1 MPSIKEKSVQRLLVF
16 MPPHRSFSGKQG
28 FASST
33 VVSYVALGAANTR
46 ESAGETPV
54 ALLPKA
60 ALADLVFDTG
70 DVFVAAI
77 DAPKLSEA
85 KLRQALP
92 NLLEE
97 RLLADPADC
106 QFAFEL
112 PRSGGTTTIAGTP
125 KLPVA
130 VIDRG
135 MLTRALDV
143 LAEAG
148 YKARAAYSEIYTVP
162 APTAGV
168 LSVRA
173 DRGRGIARS
182 GKHDGFAFDLGEPG
196 GEPEVPPA
204 LMLAVRQLGIKRIS
218 AFGRD
223 ADRVFRLAGPLG
235 VTVDLA
241 QREVDAAATDG
252 AVNLLQNT
260 FAQRGAFTSFALNR
274 LRTGSLKPLAIWAAV
289 AAATF
294 VVGMNLHWLK
304 LDSESKALRAGMEN
318 SFRSAF
324 PEATAVVDPLLQ
336 TKRQLGTLRS
346 RAGIPSADDFTVLN
360 AQAAQLMSMAPV
372 GSVAGIEY
380 RDGTLRVKFK
390 PGSAL
395 DPGLQNSLRAQAI
408 QLGLNLRFDSD
419 GSARLSPAGQ

>member
-1 MPSIKEKSVQRLLVF
+1 MPSIKEKSAQRLLVF
-16 MPPHRSFSGKQG
+16 LPPHRSLSGKQG

-33 VVSYVALGAANTR
+33 VVSYVALDSGTAR
-46 ESAGETPV
+46 ETAGETPV

-60 ALADLVFDTG
+60 AQADLVFDTG

-92 NLLEE
+92 NLLED

-106 QFAFEL
+106 QFAFEM

-135 MLTRALDV
+135 LLTRALDV

-148 YKARAAYSEIYTVP
+148 YKTRAAYSEIYTVP
-162 APTAGV
+162 APAAGV

-182 GKHDGFAFDLGEPG
+182 AKHDGIAFDLGEPG
-196 GEPEVPPA
+196 GEPEVPAA
-204 LMLAVRQLGIKRIS
+204 LLLAVRQLGIKRI
-218 AFGRD
+218 AAYGRD
-223 ADRVFRLAGPLG
+223 AERIFRMAGALG
-235 VTVDLA
+235 VTVELA
-241 QREVDAAATDG
+241 QRDVDAAAAES
-252 AVNLLQNT
+252 AVNLLQAS
-260 FAQRGAFTSFALNR
+260 FAQRGAFAGFAVNQ
-274 LRTGSLKPLAIWAAV
+274 LRTGSLKPVAIWGAV

-304 LDSESKALRAGMEN
+304 LDSEAKALRSGMET

-324 PEATAVVDPLLQ
+324 PEATAVVDPVLQ
-336 TKRQLGTLRS
+336 TKRQLSVLRS

-372 GSVAGIEY
+372 GSVGGLEY

>member
-1 MPSIKEKSVQRLLVF
+1 MPSIKEKSAQRLLVF
-16 MPPHRSFSGKQG
+16 LPPHRSLSGKQG
-28 FASST
+28 LASST
-33 VVSYVALGAANTR
+33 VVSYVALAAGAAR
-46 ESAGETPV
+46 ETSGETPV

-60 ALADLVFDTG
+60 AQADLVFDTG

-92 NLLEE
+92 NLLED

-106 QFAFEL
+106 QFAFEM

-135 MLTRALDV
+135 LLTRGLDV
-143 LAEAG
+143 LSEAG

-162 APTAGV
+162 APSAGV

-182 GKHDGFAFDLGEPG
+182 GKHDGFAFDLGDPG

-204 LMLAVRQLGIKRIS
+204 LLLAVRQLGIKRIN
-218 AFGRD
+218 AYGRD
-223 ADRVFRLAGPLG
+223 ADRVFRMAGSLG
-235 VTVDLA
+235 VTVDLT
-241 QREVDAAATDG
+241 QRDVDAAATEA
-252 AVNLLQNT
+252 AVNLLQGA
-260 FAQRGAFTSFALNR
+260 FAQRGAFTTFAVGR
-274 LRTGSLKPLAIWAAV
+274 LRTGNFKPLAIWGAV
-289 AAATF
+289 AVATF
-294 VVGMNLHWLK
+294 IVGMNLHWLK
-304 LDSESKALRAGMEN
+304 LDSEAKALRVGMET

-324 PEATAVVDPLLQ
+324 PEATAVVDPVLQ

-372 GSVAGIEY
+372 GSVGGVEY
-380 RDGTLRVKFK
+380 KDGTLRVKFK

-408 QLGLNLRFDSD
+408 QLGLSLRFDGD

>member
-16 MPPHRSFSGKQG
+16 LPPHRAFSGKQG

-33 VVSYVALGAANTR
+33 VVSYVALGTGAAPAST
-46 ESAGETPV
+46 GETPV

-60 ALADLVFDTG
+60 ALADLVFDTA

-92 NLLEE
+92 NLLED

-106 QFAFEL
+106 HFAFDM
-112 PRSGGTTTIAGTP
+112 PKTGGTTTIAGTP
-125 KLPVA
+125 KMPVA

-143 LAEAG
+143 LSEAG

-162 APTAGV
+162 APAAGV

-182 GKHDGFAFDLGEPG
+182 GKHDGFAFDLGDPAAEAD
-196 GEPEVPPA
+196 VPPA
-204 LMLAVRQLGIKRIS
+204 LLLAVRQLGIKRVM
-218 AFGRD
+218 AYGRD
-223 ADRVFRLAGPLG
+223 AERVFRLAGPLG

-241 QREVDAAATDG
+241 RRDVDPAAVDD
-252 AVNLLQNT
+252 AVNLLQHT
-260 FAQRGAFTSFALNR
+260 FAQRGALAGMAMDR
-274 LRTGSLKPLAIWAAV
+274 LRSGSAKTLALWGGVAV
-289 AAATF
+289 ATF
-294 VVGMNLHWLK
+294 VAGMNLQWLK
-304 LDSESKALRAGMEN
+304 LESESRALRAGMET

-346 RAGIPSADDFTVLN
+346 RAGIPSADDFSVLN
-360 AQAAQLMSMAPV
+360 AQAAQLMSLAPV
-372 GSVAGIEY
+372 GSIGGLEY

>member
-1 MPSIKEKSVQRLLVF
+1 
-16 MPPHRSFSGKQG
+16 
-28 FASST
+28 
-33 VVSYVALGAANTR
+33 
-46 ESAGETPV
+46 
-54 ALLPKA
+54 
-60 ALADLVFDTG
+60 
-70 DVFVAAI
+70 
-77 DAPKLSEA
+77 
-85 KLRQALP
+85 
-92 NLLEE
+92 
-97 RLLADPADC
+97 
-106 QFAFEL
+106 
-112 PRSGGTTTIAGTP
+112 
-125 KLPVA
+125 
-130 VIDRG
+130 
-135 MLTRALDV
+135 
-143 LAEAG
+143 
-148 YKARAAYSEIYTVP
+148 
-162 APTAGV
+162 
-168 LSVRA
+168 
-173 DRGRGIARS
+173 
-182 GKHDGFAFDLGEPG
+182 
-196 GEPEVPPA
+196 
-204 LMLAVRQLGIKRIS
+204 
-218 AFGRD
+218 
-223 ADRVFRLAGPLG
+223 VFRLAGPLG

-241 QREVDAAATDG
+241 QREVDAGATDG

-346 RAGIPSADDFTVLN
+346 RVGIASADDFTVLN